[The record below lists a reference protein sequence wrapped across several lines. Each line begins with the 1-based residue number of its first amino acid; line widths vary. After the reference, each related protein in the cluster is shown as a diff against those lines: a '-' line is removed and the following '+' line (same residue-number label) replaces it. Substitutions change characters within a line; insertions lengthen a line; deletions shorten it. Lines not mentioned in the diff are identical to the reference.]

1 MATDGANAV
10 PQIEQTMQGKEMKR
24 LSALIATGIA
34 ASIAAALPLSTHAQA
49 YPARPV
55 TLVVPF
61 APGGGSDTGARIVA
75 QKLTQR
81 WGQTVL
87 VENKPGAAGM
97 IGADYVA
104 RSNPDGYT
112 LLIGNIG
119 TQSINQSLYKKIAYN
134 AETAFAPVSLIAEL
148 PLVLTVNPSV
158 PAKTAR
164 ELGALAKNKPGDL
177 AYSTSGAGSAMHL
190 AAELFQDGAGVKLLH
205 VPYKGGGPAVQDLL
219 AGQVALSFPTLL
231 EASSHIKSG
240 KLRALA
246 VTGSKR
252 APALPDV
259 PTVAE
264 SYLPGYNSV
273 SWIGVLAPARTP
285 AALVDKISKDI
296 AEVVNMPEVR
306 EKLIGLGAVPMAN
319 TPAEFQKIIDDD
331 RIRYA
336 KLIKEKNISAD

>member
-1 MATDGANAV
+1 
-10 PQIEQTMQGKEMKR
+10 MKR
-24 LSALIATGIA
+24 LPALLAAGIVA
-34 ASIAAALPLSTHAQA
+34 AMPAITHAQAPA

-55 TLVVPF
+55 TFVVPF

-75 QKLTQR
+75 NQLTQR
-81 WGQTVL
+81 WGQTV
-87 VENKPGAAGM
+87 VVDNKPGAAGM

-104 RSNPDGYT
+104 RASPDGYT

-119 TQSINQSLYKKIAYN
+119 TQSINQSLYRKIPYN

-148 PLVLTVNPSV
+148 PLVMAVHPSI
-158 PAKTAR
+158 PAKTAK
-164 ELGALAKNKPGDL
+164 ELGALAKSKPGEL

-190 AAELFQDGAGVKLLH
+190 AAELFQDGAGVKMLH

-231 EASSHIKSG
+231 EASSHIKAG

-252 APALPDV
+252 APAMPDV

-264 SYLPGYNSV
+264 SYLPGFNSI

-285 AALVDKISKDI
+285 VSVVEKIAKDI
-296 AEVVNMPEVR
+296 ADVVNLPEVR
-306 EKLIGLGAVPMAN
+306 EKLIGLGATPMAS
-319 TPAEFQKIIDDD
+319 TPAEFRKMIDDD
-331 RIRYA
+331 RSRYA
-336 KLIKEKNISAD
+336 RLIREKNIRAD

>member
-1 MATDGANAV
+1 
-10 PQIEQTMQGKEMKR
+10 
-24 LSALIATGIA
+24 
-34 ASIAAALPLSTHAQA
+34 
-49 YPARPV
+49 V
-55 TLVVPF
+55 TFVVPF

-75 QKLTQR
+75 NQLTQR
-81 WGQTVL
+81 WGQTV
-87 VENKPGAAGM
+87 VVDNKPGAAGM

-104 RSNPDGYT
+104 RASPDGYT

-119 TQSINQSLYKKIAYN
+119 TQSINQSLYRKIPYN

-148 PLVLTVNPSV
+148 PLVMAVHPSI
-158 PAKTAR
+158 PAKTAK
-164 ELGALAKNKPGDL
+164 ELGALAKSKPGEL

-190 AAELFQDGAGVKLLH
+190 AAELFQDGAGVKMLH

-231 EASSHIKSG
+231 EASSHIKAG

-252 APALPDV
+252 APAMPDV

-264 SYLPGYNSV
+264 SYLPGFNSI

-285 AALVDKISKDI
+285 VSVVEKIAKDI
-296 AEVVNMPEVR
+296 ADVVNLPEVR
-306 EKLIGLGAVPMAN
+306 EKLIGLGATPMAS
-319 TPAEFQKIIDDD
+319 TPAEFQKMIDDD
-331 RIRYA
+331 RSRYA
-336 KLIKEKNISAD
+336 RLIREKNIRAD

>member
-1 MATDGANAV
+1 
-10 PQIEQTMQGKEMKR
+10 MKR
-24 LSALIATGIA
+24 LPALLAAGIVA
-34 ASIAAALPLSTHAQA
+34 AMPAITHAQAPA

-55 TLVVPF
+55 TFVVPF

-75 QKLTQR
+75 NQLTQR
-81 WGQTVL
+81 WGQTV
-87 VENKPGAAGM
+87 VVDNKPGAAGM

-104 RSNPDGYT
+104 RASPDGYT

-119 TQSINQSLYKKIAYN
+119 TQSINQSLYRKIPYN

-148 PLVLTVNPSV
+148 PLVMAVHPSI
-158 PAKTAR
+158 PAKTAK
-164 ELGALAKNKPGDL
+164 ELGALAKSKPGEL

-190 AAELFQDGAGVKLLH
+190 AAELFQDGAGVKMLH

-231 EASSHIKSG
+231 EASSHIKAG

-252 APALPDV
+252 APAMPDV

-264 SYLPGYNSV
+264 SYLPGFNSI

-285 AALVDKISKDI
+285 VSVVEKIAKDI
-296 AEVVNMPEVR
+296 ADVVNLPEVR
-306 EKLIGLGAVPMAN
+306 EKLIGLGATPMAS
-319 TPAEFQKIIDDD
+319 TPAEFQKMIDDD
-331 RIRYA
+331 RSRYA
-336 KLIKEKNISAD
+336 RLIREKNIRAD